1 MSQMNQGFGPAPA
14 SGRPGQMTAV
24 MRAMQQATGPKVL
37 RIGLVAAGRILEERI
52 IKQRTSVTVGPSEK
66 STFVVQANLPPQF
79 KLFELIG
86 SDYYLNF
93 LDGMTGRVALASGI
107 TDVVAMKG
115 QAKRVGPAY
124 QVRLTEEA
132 RGKIVVGEMTFLFQ
146 FVAPPPVQ
154 PRPQLPL
161 SVKGGLASQIDWNL
175 TIIAAFSFLLHF
187 GLVGAMYS
195 DWMDPVV
202 NDDITAGLLDMVQ
215 KTVPPPAESATEEPT
230 ASATDTAPTPTPTQ
244 APKQQS
250 AGQTSKSSG
259 ASAPDAKVVAGLMNE
274 ADQARIAILAALN
287 GGANI
292 KGAMNDDNGAPVDLN
307 SLANRSG
314 GFTNSNSLISGVGG
328 GGPIQPGKG
337 GGGLQDIHGSQTGGS
352 STSAGQ
358 ATRVV
363 PVGDVQYTS
372 SSMSVPVSNAE
383 AVIRS
388 QIHPGAKRCYQRGLE
403 QDPTQAGKL
412 VILIKVAPSGEVDSA
427 SASSNTGLSAS
438 VASCIAGVARRAK
451 FDPPGANGSTIS
463 VPFNFVKQGG

>member
-1 MSQMNQGFGPAPA
+1 MSHMNQGMGPGFGQQPH

-52 IKQRTSVTVGPSEK
+52 VKQRTSVTVGPSEK
-66 STFVVQANLPPQF
+66 SMFVVQTNLPPQF
-79 KLFELIG
+79 RLFELIG
-86 SDYYLNF
+86 SDYYLTF
-93 LDGMTGRVALASGI
+93 LDGMTGRVALATGI
-107 TDVVAMKG
+107 TDLVTLKG

-132 RGKIVVGEMTFLFQ
+132 RGKIVIGEITFLFQ

-161 SVKGGLASQIDWNL
+161 SVKGGLASQIDWSL

-215 KTVPPPAESATEEPT
+215 KTMPPPIETAEETPT
-230 ASATDTAPTPTPTQ
+230 ASATASDTAPTPTQ
-244 APKQQS
+244 APKANS
-250 AGQTSKSSG
+250 PSKASG
-259 ASAPDAKVVAGLMNE
+259 AAPDAKVVAGLMNE

-287 GGANI
+287 GGTNI

-314 GFTNSNSLISGVGG
+314 GISNSNSLVSGVGG
-328 GGPIQPGKG
+328 GGPIQPGRA
-337 GGGLQDIHGSQTGGS
+337 GGGLQGLHGGETGGGS
-352 STSAGQ
+352 NNAGPE
-358 ATRVV
+358 RKIV
-363 PVGDVQYTS
+363 PVGDVQYGGS
-372 SSMSVPVSNAE
+372 QMSVPVSNAE
-383 AVIRS
+383 ATIRRE
-388 QIHPGAKRCYQRGLE
+388 IFPGAKRCYQKGLE
-403 QDPTQAGKL
+403 SDPTQAGKL
-412 VILIKVAPSGEVDSA
+412 VILIKVAPSGEVDSV
-427 SASSNTGLSAS
+427 SVSSNSGLSAQ
-438 VASCIAGVARRAK
+438 VASCITAVARRPK
-451 FDPPGANGSTIS
+451 FDPPGANGSTLS